1 MHLMI
6 PKKGVVYTVVIEGS
20 DGKLT
25 DFVSFYN
32 LPSSILKDETGHGHK
47 SMNVSF
53 FYILS
58 ILTSFYFLFF
68 R

>member
-53 FYILS
+53 FN
-58 ILTSFYFLFF
+58 
-68 R
+68 